1 MNISGSD
8 VSKEAASMLLLDDN
22 FSTIVE
28 GVAIGRTI
36 FTNLKRSIRCE
47 LPLPRRRVHR

>member
-47 LPLPRRRVHR
+47 LRPVRLRADR